1 MINLRLA
8 HPPASKPP
16 PLITPRVASGGLAIP
31 TNQRTAEQAER
42 RAQVVGLRRQRLSMA
57 EIGKRMG
64 ISRQRAQQLYAQALA
79 EIPAA
84 QVEEH
89 RAEELMLIDD
99 AISDLLDL
107 ARDHDRPRTAVEA
120 WNSIRGW
127 AERKA
132 RLLGLDAPER
142 HEYISL
148 DAIDREIAKL
158 NAQMGLPLA
167 RENVST
173 S

>member
-1 MINLRLA
+1 
-8 HPPASKPP
+8 
-16 PLITPRVASGGLAIP
+16 
-31 TNQRTAEQAER
+31 
-42 RAQVVGLRRQRLSMA
+42 MA

-89 RAEELMLIDD
+89 RVEELMLIDD
-99 AISDLLDL
+99 AISDLLGL

-158 NAQMGLPLA
+158 NAQLGLPLT